1 MRHIVRRVAF
11 LLLGVA
17 AATACGDA
25 VSMDDIHG
33 VWHTA
38 SIDGDSVPGTVEVD
52 GRNLYIQHYR
62 WTFAEGSCAVLAR
75 IDGNEVSADC
85 ELSLD
90 PEQGTVS
97 IVNGTYT
104 AEGPVEGDQ
113 MSLTGPD
120 SVTWVLQKQ

>member
-1 MRHIVRRVAF
+1 MRHMARSAAF
-11 LLLGVA
+11 LILGAA

-38 SIDGDSVPGTVEVD
+38 SIDGDSVPGTVRLN
-52 GRNLYIQHYR
+52 GRDLDIQYYR
-62 WTFAEGSCAVLAR
+62 WTIAEGMCTVVAR
-75 IDGNEVSADC
+75 IEGNEVNADC
-85 ELSLD
+85 ELTLD

-97 IVNGTYT
+97 IVNGAYA
-104 AEGPVEGDQ
+104 AEGPVDGTRIV
-113 MSLTGPD
+113 LTGAD